1 MKLAEALLIKSKLDE
16 DIYNISQR
24 INGNIFYQEGT
35 KLNEDL
41 TNF

>member
-24 INGNIFYQEGT
+24 INGNIFT
-35 KLNEDL
+35 KREQS
-41 TNF
+41 